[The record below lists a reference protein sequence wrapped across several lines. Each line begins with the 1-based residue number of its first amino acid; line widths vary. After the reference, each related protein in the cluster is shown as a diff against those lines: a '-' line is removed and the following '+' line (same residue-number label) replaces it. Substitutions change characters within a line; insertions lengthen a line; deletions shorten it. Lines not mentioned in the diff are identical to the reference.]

1 MNRLFIA
8 MLGGAVFSTAL
19 GLTATAQPNVQLR
32 LNGYVMQRAAGAEK
46 AVPIEHAA
54 PKPGDVIKYV
64 ITATNGGSEP
74 ARNLAAV
81 GRVPAGTSFYAS
93 LVPSGASKVEFSI
106 DGGKTWSAAPMVKVH
121 TASGDV
127 LKKADA
133 SLYTMVRFADLK
145 PLAAKSAVAYA
156 YEVRVR

>member
-8 MLGGAVFSTAL
+8 MLGGAVFSTTL
-19 GLTATAQPNVQLR
+19 GLGALAQPSVQLK
-32 LNGYVMQRAAGAEK
+32 LSGYVMEHAAGTEK
-46 AVPIEHAA
+46 AVPIERAA

-74 ARNLAAV
+74 ARNLATV
-81 GRVPAGTSFYAS
+81 GRVPAGTSFYTS
-93 LVPSGASKVEFSI
+93 LVPSGTSKVEYSL

-133 SLYTMVRFADLK
+133 SLYTAVRFADPK
-145 PLAAKSAVAYA
+145 PLAAKSAVAFA